1 MVTRY
6 TDKSYFTF
14 TANSA
19 SDQGIEVKC
28 PQCGKLAIVKMA
40 DGEASCSCTH
50 CNFRQQKDLRPAIYS
65 VKLNCSECQR
75 YFRCEIDDPQQQHF
89 KILNVTCP
97 HCGAINQGPVQKT
110 IEPYGYIYKFLEDGS
125 EPYFGY
131 KLWYQTSY
139 QGKLIWAINRSHL
152 IYLIDYL
159 SADLRQKPYTYPM
172 RTQADHLP
180 TFIKTAKN
188 RDRIVTLLKRLLA

>member
-6 TDKSYFTF
+6 IDKGYFTF

-19 SDQGIEVKC
+19 CDQGIEVKC
-28 PQCGKLAIVKMA
+28 PHCSKIAVVTMA
-40 DGEASCSCTH
+40 DGIASCSCSS
-50 CNFRQQKDLRPAIYS
+50 CNFRQHKDLRPAIYAI
-65 VKLNCSECQR
+65 KLNCRECKR
-75 YFRCEIDDPQQQHF
+75 YFRCEIDDPEQQHF
-89 KILNVTCP
+89 KVLNVNCP
-97 HCGAINQGPVQKT
+97 HCGALNQGQVHKS

-131 KLWYQTSY
+131 PLWYQTSY

-159 SADLRQKPYTYPM
+159 TADLRQKPWTYTM
-172 RTQADHLP
+172 RTQSDHLP

-188 RDRIVTLLKRLLA
+188 RERIITLLKRLLP